1 MSASL
6 ALVENPDA
14 PKPKPA
20 VQAAPEVVVLKFG
33 SSILRSPDDA
43 PLVASA
49 CYGHVRAG
57 RKVVAVVSAFA
68 GATDRLLAE
77 AGRWACPIPTP
88 CCRAMSPW
96 ARRSRPR

>member
-14 PKPKPA
+14 LKPKSKPA

-49 CYGHVRAG
+49 C
-57 RKVVAVVSAFA
+57 
-68 GATDRLLAE
+68 
-77 AGRWACPIPTP
+77 
-88 CCRAMSPW
+88 
-96 ARRSRPR
+96 